1 LDFTCVNCSK
11 LTSITFRSDD
21 IIVYKCNDCDMEYRL
36 FGWVEKQS
44 THEISRE
51 GNTMIKESNRNAM
64 PIRVEI
70 KHS

>member
-1 LDFTCVNCSK
+1 
-11 LTSITFRSDD
+11 
-21 IIVYKCNDCDMEYRL
+21 MEYRL